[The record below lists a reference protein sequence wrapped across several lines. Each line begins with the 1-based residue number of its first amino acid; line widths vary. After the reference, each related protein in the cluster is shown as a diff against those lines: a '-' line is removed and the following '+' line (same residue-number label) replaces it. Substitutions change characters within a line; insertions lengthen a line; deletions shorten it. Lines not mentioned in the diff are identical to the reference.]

1 MHSHSIKNKPSNNSL
16 NCKPSNSTE
25 GQINPSG
32 NEVSNRTEQ
41 VEYEL
46 EDPEFEM
53 SDVDESVVNSSF
65 GGANNGEDSI
75 ANKPG
80 GSQSKNK
87 NLNIF

>member
-1 MHSHSIKNKPSNNSL
+1 MKNLHVKR
-16 NCKPSNSTE
+16 KVSNSKLSFTNGSE
-25 GQINPSG
+25 RQLIPSG
-32 NEVSNRTEQ
+32 NEFSNRTEQ

-65 GGANNGEDSI
+65 GGVNNGEDSI

-80 GSQSKNK
+80 GSTSKNK